1 MEKITD
7 DQLKKLKQS
16 AGDDA
21 INFAYATEKEWICVC
36 GTYNPINDTKE
47 SVSCSNCERNRDF
60 TLKYLSKP
68 TQQESE
74 SKLTNKKNSNV
85 EAYQFKTLLG
95 YGKFISGFGW
105 FVVIIGI
112 ITIIGGLVSGNEAG
126 FGIAGGALV
135 LIILGISMVIS
146 GQVISCFVSIE
157 KNTRATYELLKEKQ
171 M

>member
-1 MEKITD
+1 M
-7 DQLKKLKQS
+7 
-16 AGDDA
+16 A
-21 INFAYATEKEWICVC
+21 N
-36 GTYNPINDTKE
+36 
-47 SVSCSNCERNRDF
+47 NCEACGKELSFRNSFVFSGSSVCKDCL
-60 TLKYLSKP
+60 TKL
-68 TQQESE
+68 ESGE
-74 SKLTNKKNSNV
+74 EINGFIAKKQPKEQAASSTSTISSS
-85 EAYQFKTLLG
+85 YQFKTLLG

-105 FVVIIGI
+105 FVVLIGI
-112 ITIIGGLVSGNEAG
+112 ISIIGGLASGNEAG